1 MPKISFRF
9 KSKRSKRIFIAVIC
23 VIAASATTGG
33 ILAATLSG
41 STDSTTTFRAVK
53 VESGSISNYLSESG
67 TASTSAEYALT
78 AANAGTVDSVSVSQG
93 DTVAKGQVIA
103 HINETATSEA
113 LASKQSALA
122 SAQSDLASAQSS
134 LNSLYVKAPFAGR
147 VKSVKVTAGDDASTI
162 SSAYGYLMY
171 VTSGTLQVSLGSAQ
185 GLSAGDPVVVEVN
198 GCLYNGIVDSAGA
211 NAVVIINS
219 DAPALDAYAM
229 VYKNGVAVG
238 TGKTAVTSSAY
249 KVSLSGGG
257 LSNGSSGSSSS
268 SSTTVAAVYVSEGQ
282 TVGKGASL
290 LKYDDT
296 AVQRTISQK
305 QTAVTQ
311 AEGAVTNAQAAVGQ
325 DTITAPAAGVV
336 ASLSVSSGAAVQAGG
351 SVATIIDQSQ
361 METVL
366 SVDEDDISSIKVGQN
381 AQITLDAIP
390 GKTFTGKVTK
400 VNSLGT
406 TTNNVTTYSVY
417 VSIDNPT
424 GINVGMT
431 TNAKIITESK
441 DDTIVVNSSAI
452 LEKRGT
458 TGYVIK
464 SDSLGNVT
472 SLKNVDAREL
482 VEKYGTKVTLGISNS
497 SQVEITD
504 GLSAGDTVEIPITIN
519 LKAVESLRSSSN
531 TNSSAFGGMRG
542 SYGGGTGTGGG
553 YGGYGGGTGTGGG
566 YGGYGGFGGGT
577 GSTRRSG
584 GTGNTVSSAS

>member
-78 AANAGTVDSVSVSQG
+78 AANTGTVDSVSVSQG

-185 GLSAGDPVVVEVN
+185 GLSAGDPVVVSVN
-198 GCLYNGIVDSAGA
+198 GCLYNGTVDSAGA

-219 DAPALDAYAM
+219 DAPALDAYAT

-257 LSNGSSGSSSS
+257 LSNGSSGS

-566 YGGYGGFGGGT
+566 FGGGT

>member
-1 MPKISFRF
+1 MPKISSRF

-171 VTSGTLQVSLGSAQ
+171 VTNGTLQVSLGSAQ
-185 GLSAGDPVVVEVN
+185 GLSAGDPVVVSVN
-198 GCLYNGIVDSAGA
+198 GCLYNGTVDSAGA

-219 DAPALDAYAM
+219 DAPALDAYAT

-257 LSNGSSGSSSS
+257 LSNGSSGSSS
-268 SSTTVAAVYVSEGQ
+268 TTVAAVYVSEGQ

-296 AVQRTISQK
+296 AAQRTISQK

-553 YGGYGGGTGTGGG
+553 YGGFGGGTGTG
-566 YGGYGGFGGGT
+566 GGFGGGT